1 MQFLEDLMLHG
12 PGVQSVLHTADSTV
26 YQMICSGG
34 SGVMTS
40 FPVFDGIELI
50 YNDFHAGS
58 CVSGKCSANDI
69 MEINHCRKGRFECDF
84 SDGSCVYLEEDD
96 LAVNMLNNQTQ
107 NPCFPLEV
115 YSGVSVLIDLRRAE
129 QSLSGVLSDISIDLQ
144 ALRGKLCPG
153 NRCFVMRAS
162 DSIRH
167 IFSELYTV
175 PDQVKFG
182 YFKIKVLELLLFLSV
197 LEPSDGME
205 QHRYFQK
212 NQVERVKQMRD
223 SMVQNIESHFT
234 LAELSARFDL
244 PITAMKLCFKGIYG
258 ISIYAY
264 MRDYRMRRAAVLL
277 CESKASVSE
286 IAGQLGYANASKFSS
301 AFKQV
306 MGLPPLEYRK
316 RNCPNGA
323 GAHGAE

>member
-1 MQFLEDLMLHG
+1 MQFSEKLILCG
-12 PGVQSVLHTADSTV
+12 SGVQSVSRTTDCTV
-26 YQMICSGG
+26 YRMLCPGG

-40 FPVFDGIELI
+40 FPVFDGVELI
-50 YNDFHAGS
+50 YNDFHSEG
-58 CVSGKCSANDI
+58 CVSGDSPQNGI

-96 LAVNMLNNQTQ
+96 LAVNMLNNQTR
-107 NPCFPLEV
+107 NSSFPLEV

-129 QSLSGVLSDISIDLQ
+129 RSLSGVLSDISIDLQ
-144 ALRGKLCPG
+144 ALRSKLCPG
-153 NRCFVMRAS
+153 NRCFIMRAS

-197 LEPSDGME
+197 LEPSDGLE
-205 QHRYFQK
+205 QQRYFQK
-212 NQVERVKQMRD
+212 NQVERVKQMRNY
-223 SMVQNIESHFT
+223 MVRNIERHFT
-234 LAELSARFDL
+234 LAELANRFDL

-258 ISIYAY
+258 VSVYAY
-264 MRDYRMRRAAVLL
+264 LRDYRIRRAAVLL
-277 CESKASVSE
+277 CESKESVSA
-286 IAGQLGYANASKFSS
+286 IASRLGYANASKFSS
-301 AFKQV
+301 AFRQV
-306 MGLPPLEYRK
+306 TGFAPVEYRK

-323 GAHGAE
+323 VTHDME